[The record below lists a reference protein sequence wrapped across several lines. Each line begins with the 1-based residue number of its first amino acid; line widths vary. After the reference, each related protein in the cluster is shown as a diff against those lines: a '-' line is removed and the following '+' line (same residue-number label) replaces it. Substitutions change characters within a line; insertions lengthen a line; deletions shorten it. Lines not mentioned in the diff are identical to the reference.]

1 MPFTWL
7 QEFVT
12 VILMEMQT
20 NKQKATLSNAIY
32 LVNALSTINIL
43 QLCDCI
49 GELEQKVESMNVM

>member
-1 MPFTWL
+1 MSFTWL

-49 GELEQKVESMNVM
+49 GELD